1 MLAPVHH
8 IGKGAVVQTV
18 KNTLRRFWQMA
29 NNPHHTRPE
38 YLDHLKV

>member
-8 IGKGAVVQTV
+8 IGKEALVQTV
-18 KNTLRRFWQMA
+18 KNRLHLLWRRV
-29 NNPHHTRPE
+29 NNPRSTRPE